1 MLQSLI
7 TQIKGQ
13 VMDET
18 LDKIWNQNKDHM
30 KVRTLEAR
38 AYGPEMGVV
47 KAAKC
52 QWPMLV

>member
-7 TQIKGQ
+7 KGQ
-13 VMDET
+13 VVDET

-52 QWPMLV
+52 QRPMLV

>member
-7 TQIKGQ
+7 TPIKGQ
-13 VMDET
+13 VV
-18 LDKIWNQNKDHM
+18 DKIWNQNKDHM

-38 AYGPEMGVV
+38 AYGPEMGVG